1 VPRHDPARL
10 ASRAR
15 SGARSPIRP
24 QQEVSV
30 KNKHITLYV
39 LSSESQLQSVLR
51 PGPIFVKI
59 LMVGCSRL
67 GQLVHRSNFVQ
78 LQSVI
83 TRGFSTSGSSLSIKS
98 GQQGYN
104 LYTDVLKPTA
114 FGVGASAAAFSV
126 AATVCD
132 RKQEERRASWDRGTL
147 LGRVQNGSKLSS
159 PDLRFLSKLP
169 AGAVRDTAVSLLGRW
184 RSLQPHQ
191 QTLYGITGIN
201 LLVLAGWRFRALQG
215 FMQRNFLH
223 HFPPVPTRTYTL
235 LTSTFSHQTLPHFFF
250 NSVALVSFGSGVH
263 DRLGSEQFLAIF
275 VAGGLASSVV
285 SHLARV
291 KRRPGGAS
299 LGSSGAVYAVFA
311 MMAYFEPQATA
322 QFIFLPGVPIALENL
337 FPCLV
342 LLDVVGALSK
352 WRILDH
358 WGHLGGALFGYLY
371 ARYGQTAVWGHRNK
385 LVLPSS

>member
-1 VPRHDPARL
+1 
-10 ASRAR
+10 
-15 SGARSPIRP
+15 
-24 QQEVSV
+24 
-30 KNKHITLYV
+30 
-39 LSSESQLQSVLR
+39 
-51 PGPIFVKI
+51 
-59 LMVGCSRL
+59 MVGCTRL
-67 GQLVHRSNFVQ
+67 RQLVYRTNFVQ

-98 GQQGYN
+98 GQQGYSF
-104 LYTDVLKPTA
+104 YTDVLKPAA

-126 AATVCD
+126 AATICD
-132 RKQEERRASWDRGTL
+132 RKQKEQRAFWRRGTL
-147 LGRVQNGSKLSS
+147 LGGLQTGSELSS
-159 PDLRFLSKLP
+159 TDLEFLSKFP
-169 AGAVRDTAVSLLGRW
+169 TGAVRDTAVSLILGW
-184 RSLQPHQ
+184 RGLQPHQ
-191 QTLYGITGIN
+191 QTLYGITGFN

-215 FMQRNFLH
+215 IMQQNFLH

-235 LTSTFSHQTLPHFFF
+235 LTSIFSHQTLPHFFF
-250 NSVALVSFGSGVH
+250 NSVALISFGSGVH
-263 DRLGSEQFLAIF
+263 DRLGSEQFLAVF

-311 MMAYFEPQATA
+311 MMAYFEPQAKA

-358 WGHLGGALFGYLY
+358 WGHLGGALFGYVY
-371 ARYGQTAVWGHRNK
+371 ARYGQTAVWGHRDK
-385 LVLPSS
+385 LVVPTK